1 MKNPVRRA
9 AGPRI
14 AEGMS
19 ENETTVFGKLQ
30 KSAIVAVLILERAE
44 DAVPVAEALLE
55 GGVDAMELTLRT
67 PAALDALREIRS
79 RVPGMLAG
87 VGTILTPDQVRQVVD
102 AGGAFGVS
110 PGLNPRV
117 IEAALQADL
126 PFAPGICTPS
136 DIERALEYDRKLL
149 KFFPAEPSGG
159 LKYLEAIAAPY
170 AHLGVKYIPL
180 GGVNPSNCNNWLA
193 SPLVGGI
200 GGSWLAP
207 KPLIESRGWNSIR
220 EAAAQAI
227 AIRDGVFRAKK
238 S

>member
-1 MKNPVRRA
+1 
-9 AGPRI
+9 
-14 AEGMS
+14 MS
-19 ENETTVFGKLQ
+19 ENETTVFAKLQ
-30 KSAIVAVLILERAE
+30 KSAIIAVLILDRVE
-44 DAVPVAEALLE
+44 DAVPLAEALLE

-67 PAALDALREIRS
+67 PAAIGALREIREK
-79 RVPGMLAG
+79 VPGMLAG
-87 VGTILTPDQVRQVVD
+87 IGTILTPDQVREVVD

-110 PGLNPRV
+110 PGTNPRV
-117 IEAALQADL
+117 IEAALAADL

-149 KFFPAEPSGG
+149 KFFPAEPCGG
-159 LKYLEAIAAPY
+159 LKYLEAIGAPY

-207 KPLIESRGWNSIR
+207 KALIESKSWKSVRD
-220 EAAAQAI
+220 AAAQAI
-227 AIRDGVFRAKK
+227 AIRDGVYRSKK